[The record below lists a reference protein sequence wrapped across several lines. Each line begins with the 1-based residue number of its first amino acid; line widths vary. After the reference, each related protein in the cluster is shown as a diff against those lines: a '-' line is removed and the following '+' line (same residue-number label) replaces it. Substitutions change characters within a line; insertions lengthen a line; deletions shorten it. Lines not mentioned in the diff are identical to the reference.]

1 MTLEAYIHILKS
13 ISSPTRFRILNLL
26 YQEKKVLAQ
35 WQLVEIL
42 EVSKSNISRHA
53 KILRESNLIIQWKTS
68 RTIHYALNPTVK
80 SNSLLMQILK
90 GRSKNSV
97 LRSDLKKLNNIKAR
111 LFRRTRLVSQQA
123 QA

>member
-1 MTLEAYIHILKS
+1 MTLDDYIHLLKS
-13 ISSPTRFRILNLL
+13 ISSPTRFRMLNLL

-53 KILRESNLIIQWKTS
+53 KILRESNLLIQWKTS
-68 RTIHYALNPTVK
+68 RTIYYALNPIVK
-80 SNSLLMQILK
+80 ANSLLMKILK
-90 GRSKNSV
+90 GLSKNSV
-97 LRSDLKKLNNIKAR
+97 LRSDLKKMNNIKAR